1 MRASA
6 LIAVAA
12 VVSLSVAGCTAP
24 PPVPTETPHPGPPAR
39 THWELRHR
47 LLDTAGLR
55 VVGQQLDAGG
65 ESTTVR
71 LTDPATAVSEDC
83 YVALSVP
90 GEGGPENRV
99 GEQTSTT
106 YDGHP
111 AVRSG
116 AGAEADY
123 LMWRLEDDSWVEVS
137 CGRFDSWT
145 SIERVAAA
153 VDLEPTP
160 IMIPFDV
167 ELPDGYGVAAISND
181 LDQPSGRVHLGRLGR
196 QPWSPEA
203 ELDVAYGAPELS
215 TDPPGEHH
223 AVVPGPGRR
232 HLDQPS
238 GLGAGAGTVALHR
251 RHRQRHRSLPEPPGR
266 AAGDAG
272 DRGVAVPRRR
282 PRRGDH
288 LVGGRR
294 RFRLTSSVDGR
305 DPSDEQLPDLTARTV
320 IVTGATSGVGRA
332 TAAAL
337 VGAGARVVLAVRN
350 QAKGDVVAA
359 DLGGI
364 TEARVEVRTLDL
376 ADLSSV
382 RRFAADWNDPIDVLI
397 NNAGVMAT
405 KRSETADGFER
416 QPGTNHLGH
425 FLLPRCCCRR
435 SPIGS

>member
-1 MRASA
+1 VRASA

-12 VVSLSVAGCTAP
+12 AVSLSVAGCTASP
-24 PPVPTETPHPGPPAR
+24 PLPTETPHPGPPAR

-47 LLDTAGLR
+47 LLDTAGLL
-55 VVGQQLDAGG
+55 VVGQQLDDAG

-71 LTDPATAVSEDC
+71 LTDAATAVSEDC

-99 GEQTSTT
+99 GEQTTTT

-215 TDPPGEHH
+215 TDPPGN
-223 AVVPGPGRR
+223 PTTLSGR
-232 HLDQPS
+232 Q
-238 GLGAGAGTVALHR
+238 
-251 RHRQRHRSLPEPPGR
+251 
-266 AAGDAG
+266 
-272 DRGVAVPRRR
+272 
-282 PRRGDH
+282 
-288 LVGGRR
+288 
-294 RFRLTSSVDGR
+294 
-305 DPSDEQLPDLTARTV
+305 
-320 IVTGATSGVGRA
+320 
-332 TAAAL
+332 
-337 VGAGARVVLAVRN
+337 ARVDDTETSPAVWVQEQGRWLYFGVTASDTGPHPN
-350 QAKGDVVAA
+350 RRDELPAMLSIAESVSPAA
-359 DLGGI
+359 DLEDP
-364 TEARVEVRTLDL
+364 TTWL
-376 ADLSSV
+376 
-382 RRFAADWNDPIDVLI
+382 AAD
-397 NNAGVMAT
+397 GVF
-405 KRSETADGFER
+405 G
-416 QPGTNHLGH
+416 
-425 FLLPRCCCRR
+425 
-435 SPIGS
+435 

>member
-6 LIAVAA
+6 LVAVAA
-12 VVSLSVAGCTAP
+12 AVSLSVAGCTASP
-24 PPVPTETPHPGPPAR
+24 PLPTETPHPGPPAR

-55 VVGQQLDAGG
+55 VVGQQLDAAG

-71 LTDPATAVSEDC
+71 LTDAATAVSEDC

-99 GEQTSTT
+99 GEQTGTT

-123 LMWRLEDDSWVEVS
+123 LLWRLEDDSWVEVS

-215 TDPPGEHH
+215 TDPPGNPTTLAGRQARVDDTKTSP
-223 AVVPGPGRR
+223 AVWVQEQGRWIFVGVTPATR
-232 HLDQPS
+232 ARTRTARPS
-238 GLGAGAGTVALHR
+238 CR
-251 RHRQRHRSLPEPPGR
+251 RCESLAERISFADDLTRSLPLVRGGWRLRVGLGYSP
-266 AAGDAG
+266 
-272 DRGVAVPRRR
+272 DR
-282 PRRGDH
+282 
-288 LVGGRR
+288 
-294 RFRLTSSVDGR
+294 
-305 DPSDEQLPDLTARTV
+305 
-320 IVTGATSGVGRA
+320 
-332 TAAAL
+332 
-337 VGAGARVVLAVRN
+337 
-350 QAKGDVVAA
+350 
-359 DLGGI
+359 
-364 TEARVEVRTLDL
+364 
-376 ADLSSV
+376 
-382 RRFAADWNDPIDVLI
+382 
-397 NNAGVMAT
+397 
-405 KRSETADGFER
+405 
-416 QPGTNHLGH
+416 
-425 FLLPRCCCRR
+425 
-435 SPIGS
+435 

>member
-47 LLDTAGLR
+47 VVDTEGMR
-55 VVGQQLDAGG
+55 VVGQQLDASG
-65 ESTTVR
+65 EGTTVR
-71 LTDPATAVSEDC
+71 LTDAATAVSEDC

-181 LDQPSGRVHLGRLGR
+181 LDRPSGRVHLGRVGR
-196 QPWSPEA
+196 QPWSPAA
-203 ELDVAYGAPELS
+203 ELDVAYGATELS
-215 TDPPGEHH
+215 ADPPGEPTTLAGRVARVDDTSTSP
-223 AVVPGPGRR
+223 AVWVQEQGRWLYVGVTPSDTGPYPNRR
-232 HLDQPS
+232 EELPAMQ
-238 GLGAGAGTVALHR
+238 AIAE
-251 RHRQRHRSLPEPPGR
+251 SLSP
-266 AAGDAG
+266 AGD
-272 DRGVAVPRRR
+272 
-282 PRRGDH
+282 
-288 LVGGRR
+288 L
-294 RFRLTSSVDGR
+294 
-305 DPSDEQLPDLTARTV
+305 DE
-320 IVTGATSGVGRA
+320 VTTW
-332 TAAAL
+332 L
-337 VGAGARVVLAVRN
+337 
-350 QAKGDVVAA
+350 AA
-359 DLGGI
+359 D
-364 TEARVEVRTLDL
+364 
-376 ADLSSV
+376 
-382 RRFAADWNDPIDVLI
+382 
-397 NNAGVMAT
+397 GVF
-405 KRSETADGFER
+405 G
-416 QPGTNHLGH
+416 
-425 FLLPRCCCRR
+425 
-435 SPIGS
+435 